1 MSVKSKPVKSSRS
14 ASRSSS
20 RKSPRQSPPKAKN
33 SWFVIT
39 LSLTAIALLS
49 ATAGAML
56 AMAFASVP
64 LKQAKLTP
72 KQAAVFDNDKA
83 ISYSNLTFPQLSRP
97 VNILVLG
104 TKVLTSDIGAKSD
117 AGYQPLVN
125 SVSGLTDTM
134 MLIRFD
140 PNQQKL
146 TVLSIPRDTQAEIKD
161 HGIRKI
167 NEANTLGGPSLAAQ
181 TVSHLLGDVP
191 IDRYLRVNVQA
202 IEKLVDALGGV
213 TVYVP
218 KDMKY
223 QDDSQHL
230 YINLKEGEQ
239 HLDGNKTLQLLR
251 FRKDN
256 LGDIGRIQ
264 RQQMLTRALIEQ
276 SLKPQTLLK
285 IPDILSILQSYIDT
299 NLSMEELVAVAAMA
313 AKTPRNDVQMLMLP
327 GDFSSNGRHS
337 ASYWL
342 PDSRKIQTVASQ
354 YFAVAP
360 KFSDGDFSG
369 NSNNPPSDLAD
380 SSQLRIAIQDST
392 DNPEAVQAL
401 VRSLSEAGYRRITVV
416 QKWREPLQTTRIVAQ
431 SGDAVGAVN
440 VRASL
445 GLGEVLVESTGYLLS
460 DVTIQLGQDW
470 PQKAGINSRFNR

>member
-1 MSVKSKPVKSSRS
+1 MSVKNKPLKSTHKSSSRS
-14 ASRSSS
+14 SV
-20 RKSPRQSPPKAKN
+20 RKKQYQSNTKNKN
-33 SWFVIT
+33 SWFAIT

-49 ATAGAML
+49 ATAGALL
-56 AMAFASVP
+56 AISLSSVP

-83 ISYSNLTFPQLSRP
+83 ISYKNLTFPQLSRP

-104 TKVLTSDIGAKSD
+104 TKVLSSDIGAKSN
-117 AGYQPLVN
+117 AGYHTLVN

-140 PNQQKL
+140 PEKQKL
-146 TVLSIPRDTQAEIKD
+146 TVLSIPRDTQTEIKD
-161 HGIRKI
+161 HGVRKI
-167 NEANTLGGPSLAAQ
+167 NEANALGGPSLAAE
-181 TVSHLLGDVP
+181 TVSHLLGEVP

-202 IEKLVDALGGV
+202 VEKLVDALGGV

-251 FRKDN
+251 FRKDS

-276 SLKPQTLLK
+276 ALKPQTLLK
-285 IPDILSILQSYIDT
+285 IPDILGILQSYLDT

-313 AKTPRNDVQMLMLP
+313 AKTPRSDVQMLMLP
-327 GDFSSNGRHS
+327 GDFSNNGRHS

-342 PDSRKIQTVASQ
+342 PNSRKIQTIASQ
-354 YFAVAP
+354 YFEAI
-360 KFSDGDFSG
+360 
-369 NSNNPPSDLAD
+369 PPATD
-380 SSQLRIAIQDST
+380 SSFAEESQDSSTLEDPFQLRIAIQDSN
-392 DNPEAVQAL
+392 DNSEAVQAL
-401 VRSLSEAGYRRITVV
+401 VRQLSEAGYRRIVV
-416 QKWREPLQTTRIVAQ
+416 TQKWREPLKKTRIVAQ
-431 SGDAVGAVN
+431 NGDTSGAAN

-460 DVTIQLGQDW
+460 DITIQVGQDW
-470 PQKAGINSRFNR
+470 QQKTGIDSPFNR